1 MKKQEP
7 KLRLGG
13 ERPTQVRPIR
23 LYPEVVV
30 SKQSFIGTK
39 VCTLPDQS
47 ITLKEI
53 IKRFLRKE
61 ALPIS
66 KEGLYEDRMGDL
78 EKLANEDIT
87 VQMERA
93 QELKATLKKAQKQKE
108 DHDNNLKAE
117 AEAKVKA
124 DREQLLRDLKAQND
138 PKPDPKT

>member
-1 MKKQEP
+1 MKKKQQQLAEP
-7 KLRLGG
+7 VR
-13 ERPTQVRPIR
+13 QVRPIR
-23 LYPEVVV
+23 LYPQVVV
-30 SKQSFIGTK
+30 SKQSFKGTK